1 MATRK
6 KFDPTLYLVTD
17 RRFLRNLNL
26 AELVTRAVAG
36 GVTMVQL
43 REKDCSTREFYEL
56 ALLLK
61 KILPAEIALVITD
74 RLDIALAAKADGVH
88 LGQEDLP
95 VEAARELLGPE
106 AIIGLSINN
115 LDQLKEAAKLPVDY
129 LAISPIFPTPTK
141 TDTAPPWGLEGL
153 AEARKLTERPL
164 VAIGGLNESNVSQ
177 VVAAGA
183 DGIAVVSAICA
194 AEDPEAASRRL
205 RRLIEEAREL
215 RGK

>member
-1 MATRK
+1 MATK
-6 KFDPTLYLVTD
+6 KTFDPTLYLVTD

-26 AELVTRAVAG
+26 AELVSRAVAG

-61 KILPAEIALVITD
+61 KILPAEIALVIND

-95 VEAARELLGPE
+95 VETARKYLGPE

-153 AEARKLTERPL
+153 AQARKLTERPL

-215 RGK
+215 RRK